1 MPLSLT
7 RNTPLQNYSLNLCI
21 SVPQKV
27 SELKA
32 GGGGW
37 LRSLRVNWLPP
48 AGDWE
53 RYHLLLWNRSALVL
67 NTTLE
72 KDTREYLIHDLGLIP
87 GRQYGVDVIVE
98 SGDLQSKTSCT
109 GRTGQCGRPR
119 SVRVQNVHLGSVHN
133 ERERKSGNPQMNF
146 TINIVKGSFLVNNRN
161 NFFSSSVKLFRV
173 IFVVNV
179 LLVKVLGIIAP
190 FCHD

>member
-7 RNTPLQNYSLNLCI
+7 RNTPLQNYSLNLCVA
-21 SVPQKV
+21 VPQKV

-72 KDTREYLIHDLGLIP
+72 KDTREYLIHDVGLIP

-109 GRTGQCGRPR
+109 GRTGQCRHPG
-119 SVRVQNVHLGSVHN
+119 SVKVQNIHLGSVHN
-133 ERERKSGNPQMNF
+133 EKERKSTWESTGEFHYQYSKRELPCKQ
-146 TINIVKGSFLVNNRN
+146 K
-161 NFFSSSVKLFRV
+161 K
-173 IFVVNV
+173 
-179 LLVKVLGIIAP
+179 
-190 FCHD
+190 